1 MKKFASLLL
10 IFIIGYAPGLVNAQ
24 DCNTY
29 YPLKEGVRLEYA
41 MYDKKDKPEGTQ
53 WQEVTGVRETS
64 DGVEAKMK
72 IGFVDKKGKPVYE
85 TEYGFVCDGN
95 VIRVD
100 YQSLMAGPAM
110 EQFKDM
116 EVELTG
122 TDLEIPNNLHEEQD
136 LKDASV
142 TMKINMGG
150 MNMNSVVEMTNRRVE
165 KMEKVTTP
173 AGTFDCAVLY
183 SETRSKMMMADRT
196 FPSRTWMAKDVGVVK
211 SESYNKKGE
220 VVSRMELTAIN

>member
-1 MKKFASLLL
+1 MNKFTPLLL
-10 IFIIGYAPGLVNAQ
+10 IFIIGYAPALVRAQ

-41 MYDKKDKPEGTQ
+41 MYDKKDRPEGTQ
-53 WQEVTGVRETS
+53 WQEVTEVRQTAEGT
-64 DGVEAKMK
+64 EAKLN
-72 IGFVDKKGKPVYE
+72 IGFVDKKGKTVYE
-85 TEYGFVCDGN
+85 STYGFVCDGDL
-95 VIRVD
+95 VRVD
-100 YQSLMAGPAM
+100 YESLMAGPAM

-116 EVELTG
+116 DVEISG
-122 TDLEIPNNLHEEQD
+122 TDLEVPNNLSAGQD

-165 KMEKVTTP
+165 KMEQVTTP

-183 SETRSKMMMADRT
+183 SETRSKMMMADRS

-211 SESYNKKGE
+211 TESYNKKGE
-220 VVSRMELTAIN
+220 VVTRMELTAIE

>member
-1 MKKFASLLL
+1 MNKFASLLL
-10 IFIIGYAPGLVNAQ
+10 IFIIGYAPALVNAQ

-29 YPLKEGVRLEYA
+29 YPLQEGVRLEYA

-53 WQEVTGVRETS
+53 WQEVTEVNETS

-72 IGFVDKKGKPVYE
+72 IGFVDKKGKTVYE

-116 EVELTG
+116 EVELSG
-122 TDLEIPNNLHEEQD
+122 TDLEIPNNLYEEQD
-136 LKDASV
+136 LKDASI

-150 MNMNSVVEMTNRRVE
+150 MNMNSVVEMTNRKVE

-173 AGTFDCAVLY
+173 AGTFECAVLY
-183 SETRSKMMMADRT
+183 AETRSKMMMADRS
-196 FPSRTWMAKDVGVVK
+196 FPSRTWMAKDVGMVK

-220 VVSRMELTAIN
+220 VISRMELTAIQ